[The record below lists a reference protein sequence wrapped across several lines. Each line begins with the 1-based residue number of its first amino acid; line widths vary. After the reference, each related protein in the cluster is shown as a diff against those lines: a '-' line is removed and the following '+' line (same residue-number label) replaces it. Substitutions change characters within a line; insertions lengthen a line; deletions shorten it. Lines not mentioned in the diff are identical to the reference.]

1 MSTILVRL
9 LRMKQNICLINIGY
23 YLGMVFIMKFLQHRK
38 PAVPFVSLLLP
49 GLIVQLILL
58 QPLVADELMNVT
70 EITECRKIEAQAER
84 LLCYDTVSDGGI
96 FNEQKLKEAQ
106 VESFG
111 SSKMPKE
118 KETKTVT
125 KTETETGTESKIDT
139 ETETKTETKTEKA
152 SQPVTDISV
161 DRIQVTI
168 VRTQKNP
175 NGITYFKTSDGQVWK
190 QINSDNWSLAVP
202 FEADIKSG
210 VLGSFFLV
218 PESGKSTRVRRVK

>member
-1 MSTILVRL
+1 
-9 LRMKQNICLINIGY
+9 
-23 YLGMVFIMKFLQHRK
+23 MVFIMKFLQHRK

-70 EITECRKIEAQAER
+70 DITECRKIEAQAER

-118 KETKTVT
+118 QETKTVT
-125 KTETETGTESKIDT
+125 KTETEIGTESKIETESKT
-139 ETETKTETKTEKA
+139 ETEPKIESKAETKTKTEKA